1 MIKYLKSK
9 YWIGYIIFVPFLIF
23 DNIFTAKLLETVF
36 DFLYKPEVLSI
47 KLVLAILL
55 TIFGMYTIIT
65 IGKIMTKFYITS
77 IISTLM
83 VKNLMIIGLDDII
96 LEIG

>member
-36 DFLYKPEVLSI
+36 DFVYKPEALNI
-47 KLVLAILL
+47 KLVLEILI
-55 TIFGMYTIIT
+55 TIIVMYSIIT
-65 IGKIMTKFYITS
+65 IGKVLTKFLIQKMIVKKLYIWY
-77 IISTLM
+77 
-83 VKNLMIIGLDDII
+83 N
-96 LEIG
+96 